1 MFKETYIKCEN
12 FVLFPIWEWK
22 EQVVLSVPRACS
34 SIKCQKI
41 GYLGRRYCLKY
52 GGWYSCWK
60 ILLLEDTS
68 VLPQSQYFCDI
79 IGRRILN
86 NQILTLTLLE
96 AQMTSLKRFLL
107 VFWEQWEWRRPGQK
121 SSLSLYILSSDRT
134 EVQSCRFCHLHS
146 SKMTSSQPEAH

>member
-22 EQVVLSVPRACS
+22 EQVVLCPQGLLFYKVPENW
-34 SIKCQKI
+34 IPGQKVLSQI
-41 GYLGRRYCLKY
+41 RRM
-52 GGWYSCWK
+52 
-60 ILLLEDTS
+60 IFLLEDTS
-68 VLPQSQYFCDI
+68 VLPQSQYFCDV

-86 NQILTLTLLE
+86 NRILTLTLLE